1 MRTAVLTSLFLTLAL
16 AACAPAPQTG
26 HAPPDHPEARL
37 YEADRDAMADV
48 DAALG
53 RAAERNRLVLLV
65 MGANWCHDSRG
76 LAGWLNTPRFARMI
90 HARYELV
97 FVDVGRPQEGEGRN
111 IDIARRFGMA
121 EITGTPTVLIL
132 SPDGALLNA
141 ATAPAWRNAAS
152 RSEDDVFGYF
162 AEFEPEG

>member
-1 MRTAVLTSLFLTLAL
+1 MRIAVLTSLFLTLAL
-16 AACAPAPQTG
+16 AACAPPPQTN
-26 HAPPDHPEARL
+26 HARPDHPEARL

-76 LAGWLNTPRFARMI
+76 LAGWLSTPRFARMI
-90 HARYELV
+90 HVRYELV
-97 FVDVGRPQEGEGRN
+97 YVDVGIPQTGEGRN
-111 IDIARRFGMA
+111 IDIARRFGIE
-121 EITGTPTVLIL
+121 EIVGTPTVLIL

-141 ATAPAWRNAAS
+141 VTAPTWRNAAS
-152 RSEDDVFGYF
+152 RSEDEVFEYF